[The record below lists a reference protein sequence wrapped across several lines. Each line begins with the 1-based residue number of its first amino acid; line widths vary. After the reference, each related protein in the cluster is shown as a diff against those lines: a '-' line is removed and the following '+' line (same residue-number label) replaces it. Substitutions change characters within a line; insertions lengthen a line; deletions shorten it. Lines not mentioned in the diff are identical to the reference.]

1 MTDRVIFQM
10 WSGYREQLIERHEF
24 YVQQAKV
31 RLLEQF
37 TDAAI
42 SKEADRISDESW
54 EARGQSFNPEY
65 DDPADGAEDAYQDGV
80 WRYQLLNELRDSV
93 RMNIVAG
100 FFHGWEKTFRQWLV
114 DEVRR
119 WHHGEK
125 LREQIWRASFDEL
138 FELTESYGWSLK
150 SSPWFTSFDAC
161 RLVVNVHK
169 HGDGSSLKTLNKT
182 YPQFLVHPLAG
193 IVAEDSKFLDRKN
206 HEHLQI
212 KDTDLDDFAN
222 AITSF
227 WHEVPDSVLRS
238 QFPSPPTWFVKAINR
253 DTKTK

>member
-1 MTDRVIFQM
+1 MRDRVAFQM

-24 YVQQAKV
+24 YVQQAKT

-54 EARGQSFNPEY
+54 EARGHSFNPDH
-65 DDPADGAEDAYQDGV
+65 DDPADDAEDAYQDGV
-80 WRYQLLNELRDSV
+80 WRYQLLTELRESV
-93 RMNIVAG
+93 RINIIAG
-100 FFHGWEKTFRQWLV
+100 FFHGWEKALRQWLV
-114 DEVRR
+114 DEVRHS
-119 WHHGEK
+119 HHGES
-125 LREQIWRASFDEL
+125 LSNQIWSANFDDLNELLESF
-138 FELTESYGWSLK
+138 GWSLK
-150 SSPWFTSFDAC
+150 SSPWFASLDAC

-169 HGDGSSLKTLNKT
+169 HGNGSSLKALNET

-193 IVAEDSKFLDRKN
+193 IIAEDSKLTEQKN

-212 KDTDLDDFAN
+212 KMSDLEDFAN

-227 WHEVPDSVLRS
+227 WREVPDSVLDR
-238 QFPSPPTWFVKAINR
+238 QFLNPPKWFVKAKKR
-253 DTKTK
+253 HPKK